1 MIAQKTEKT
10 AENLVSFYKESTKKK
25 MAGKKRLF

>member
-10 AENLVSFYKESTKKK
+10 AENLVTFYRESKKK
-25 MAGKKRLF
+25 MAGEKRLY

>member
-10 AENLVSFYKESTKKK
+10 AENLVSFYKESTKK